1 MILGFHL
8 SFGAFNAERAQ
19 ILAQSHQRP
28 LVEKAGEIV
37 RAVGKQ
43 LAAPDSDEEVEK
55 LALDLLSALALS
67 AACARAT
74 CARPSGVASPR
85 SLAMRPS
92 VAASGVRASSM
103 ASSAYSCARAAST
116 SSISAGCSP
125 QGAGCKIVHATSITA
140 ATDNTRLVGTVEQLD
155 TKSWEMLARHSGSI
169 TRPAA

>member
-8 SFGAFNAERAQ
+8 SFGAFNAVRAE
-19 ILAQSHQRP
+19 ILAQSRQRP

-37 RAVGKQ
+37 RSVGKQ
-43 LAAPDSDEEVEK
+43 LAAPNSNEKVEI
-55 LALDLLSALALS
+55 LALRSS
-67 AACARAT
+67 RRSRSPAACARAT

-92 VAASGVRASSM
+92 VAASGDRASSM
-103 ASSAYSCARAAST
+103 ASSEYSCARAAST

-125 QGAGCKIVHATSITA
+125 QGAGCKIVHATSITVS
-140 ATDNTRLVGTVEQLD
+140 TDNTRLAGTFDQLD
-155 TKSWEMLARHSGSI
+155 TKGWEMLVPRAGSI